1 LRNNKAFEGTALSG
15 AVPYIFHHAGEY
27 QKNFSAK
34 QRNTAKSTVSKI
46 FLKNFKKGV
55 DK

>member
-1 LRNNKAFEGTALSG
+1 LKNNKAFDGTALSG
-15 AVPYIFHHAGEY
+15 AVPYIFHHAGAY

-34 QRNTAKSTVSKI
+34 QRNTAKFTASKI
-46 FLKNFKKGV
+46 FFEKIQKRV